1 MEQVFQVSFYL
12 CAFWILHALLDEI
25 VPLTEGESASYL
37 FDDEEKM
44 KRYFLNWLFHFIDL
58 FTALSELLSGSGPS
72 GRSWRRERGRKE
84 IVYDWMKIVI
94 NILKVAN

>member
-1 MEQVFQVSFYL
+1 MEQAFQVSSSL
-12 CAFWILHALLDEI
+12 RAFWILHALLDEI

-58 FTALSELLSGSGPS
+58 FTALYQSCYLGADLRVVHGGKSEEEK
-72 GRSWRRERGRKE
+72 RSFAIG
-84 IVYDWMKIVI
+84 
-94 NILKVAN
+94 